1 MRALIHLKIIGIKQR
16 NSFDQAPHPT
26 AEDME
31 ADKYQHVTEISTY
44 QEDEIIDSNSQPMR
58 VANTS
63 APSRMLEEYKSK

>member
-1 MRALIHLKIIGIKQR
+1 
-16 NSFDQAPHPT
+16 
-26 AEDME
+26 ME